1 MSDNKSLFPRFA
13 LVDWAVR
20 NQITVSVLT
29 VIITISG
36 FLAYRAMPAESF
48 PEVVQPTIFIGT
60 PYPGNSPVD
69 MERLVT
75 RPLEKQLNTISG
87 VDKIKSTSVQGFSSI
102 EVRFDFK
109 VGVDEALRKVKDKVD
124 AVQSSADFPK
134 DLPADPNIF
143 ELNIAELQPIMNI
156 NLSGEFT
163 ADQLEDY
170 AKHLEEKI
178 EDISSIASVDLRG
191 VDDKEVEI
199 AVDLQKMENLDIS
212 FNGISD
218 AIKYENMSVSG
229 GDLLVDGYRRNIRV
243 LGEFE
248 SMQDIENI
256 IVKQEKG
263 AIVYLR
269 DIATVKFTNVDR
281 ESYAREFKNP
291 VVSLDVKK
299 RSGENLIKVS
309 ASINEVI
316 AEARK
321 SYFPKNLA
329 LSVTND
335 QSNRTKNQ
343 VGELENSII
352 FGIILVVLVLTFF
365 LGLRNAL
372 FVGIA
377 IPLSML
383 LSFLILNSLGVT
395 LNFMVLFGLVL
406 ALGMLVDNG
415 IVIVEN
421 IYRFRTLGY
430 SAKEASMLGSGEV
443 AMPIISS
450 TATTLA
456 AFLPLALW
464 PGLIGEFMKFLP
476 LTLIV
481 VLGSSLFVAL
491 VVNPALASRYMK
503 LEADVVNRPKWTK
516 IGAGLTVVGLI
527 LNLALGFTTWG
538 NLLFWPGILTLIYL
552 WGIEPLTNKFMAG
565 GLPRLERW
573 YEGKVQKI
581 LSKNNAAKTLLA
593 TVGLFVLSFILMAVI
608 PPKVVFF
615 PDNQPNLANIYIEMP
630 VGTDI
635 EETNRIT
642 KEMEDQIEGLLK
654 VYEYPVDGKPYN
666 YMVESVIAQV
676 GKGTSDP
683 NEGPANQATPNKAK
697 VVVAFREMKY
707 RLDAE
712 GNRVASADVLNLLRD
727 NISTIPGVLIAVE
740 KDQNGPPQG
749 APINIELSGDNY
761 EELLVA
767 AEGLRKTLVNSRIKG
782 YDELKIDV
790 AGDKP
795 ELPIVVDRA
804 KARSL
809 GVSTGQIGDALR
821 TALFGKE
828 ISRYKEGESD
838 YPINIRFD
846 DRFRFNLE
854 SLMNQKIT
862 FRDQSSGRI
871 KQVPISSIATPS
883 KTATFTAVKRNDLNR
898 VITVYSGIEEGANAN
913 LIIAEMQQLLKNY
926 ELPKGVALDFTG
938 QQEEQAKELGFLS
951 GALLIAV
958 FLIFLIMVGQFN
970 SARIP
975 FLILTTV
982 ILSFIGVLLGLLIFR
997 MDFVIIMTM
1006 IGIISLAG
1014 VVVNNA
1020 IVLADYGTHLI
1031 NRRKADLGLD
1041 ENVPLPEADL
1051 APVLA
1056 EAGRTRLRPVLLT
1069 AITTVLGLIP
1079 LATGM
1084 NLDFFS
1090 LITNNDP
1097 MIYFGGDTV
1106 AFWGP
1111 ISWTVI
1117 FGLTFAT
1124 FLTLVIMPVL
1134 LLLTERS
1141 RSRRYY
1147 RKVA

>member
-163 ADQLEDY
+163 SDQLKDY
-170 AKHLEEKI
+170 ATYLEEKI
-178 EDISSIASVDLRG
+178 EDIPSIASVDLRG

-269 DIATVKFTNVDR
+269 DIAKVQFTNVDR
-281 ESYAREFKNP
+281 GSYAREFKSP

-316 AEARK
+316 AEAKK

-383 LSFLILNSLGVT
+383 LSFLVLNSLGIT

-415 IVIVEN
+415 VVIVEN

-430 SAKEASMLGSGEV
+430 SAKESSMLGSGEV

-464 PGLIGEFMKFLP
+464 PGLIGEFMKYLP
-476 LTLIV
+476 VTLIV

-516 IGAGLTVVGLI
+516 IGTGITVVGLV
-527 LNLALGFTTWG
+527 LNLALGFTTLG

-573 YEGKVQKI
+573 YEGNVQKI

-593 TVGLFVLSFILMAVI
+593 TVGLFVLCFILMAVI

-642 KEMEDQIEGLLK
+642 NEMEDQIEGLLK
-654 VYEYPVDGKPYN
+654 VFEYPAEGKPYN

-683 NEGPANQATPNKAK
+683 NEGPANQATPHKAK
-697 VVVAFREMKY
+697 IVVAFREMKY

-712 GNRVASADVLNLLRD
+712 GSRVASADVLNLLRD

-740 KDQNGPPQG
+740 KDQFGPPQG
-749 APINIELSGDNY
+749 APINIELSGDDY
-761 EELLVA
+761 EELLSA

-795 ELPIVVDRA
+795 ELPIIVDRA
-804 KARSL
+804 KARGL

-828 ISRYKEGESD
+828 ISRYKDGESD

-871 KQVPISSIATPS
+871 KQVPISAVATAS
-883 KTATFTAVKRNDLNR
+883 KTSTFSAVKRNDLNR

-913 LIIAEMQQLLKNY
+913 LIIAEMQLLLRNY
-926 ELPKGVALDFTG
+926 ELPKGVTLNYTG

-958 FLIFLIMVGQFN
+958 FLIFLIIVGQFN
-970 SARIP
+970 SAYIP

-1006 IGIISLAG
+1006 IGIISLSG

-1020 IVLADYGTHLI
+1020 IVLADFGTRLI
-1031 NRRKADLGLD
+1031 NRRKAELGLD
-1041 ENVPLPEADL
+1041 ENVPLPEVDL
-1051 APVLA
+1051 APVLS

-1069 AITTVLGLIP
+1069 AITTILGLIP

-1134 LLLTERS
+1134 LLLTERG

-1147 RKVA
+1147 RKAA